1 MRTLTLLGA
10 LGASAA
16 MLVPAVPA
24 SAAPSD
30 PLAAFHH
37 QKLRWTTCNMKELDD
52 AGAQCADVTVPL
64 DYANPGGRTIKVAIS
79 RLKATGPRLGTMLIN
94 GGGPGPA
101 IDMPPYIRDIT
112 PKAGPRFDLVG
123 MDPRGLG
130 RSTPVDCG
138 WPSGTWI
145 RSAGA
150 DRRDFD
156 ASVAFARDLARRC
169 VTKYGDYLPFITTR
183 NIARDMDVVRAALGE
198 RRISYNGASYGTYLG
213 SVYAALFP
221 GRLDR
226 TVLDS
231 NVDPDRWTGR
241 LLLDGEQAN
250 ETALAHWADWASKRD
265 ATYHLGATG
274 KDVLATVRN
283 IVTESGR
290 SPLLVGP
297 YKVDASTVPT
307 VLFNLLSDDRDP
319 ARTGLATA
327 VSDLNRAAHGEHVPA
342 TGVLDDSL
350 KFILTGTESV
360 YGSGQ
365 AAIICGDA
373 PAPRDPE
380 TYWQDVQRDRA
391 VHPVFGPL
399 GANITPCAFWPS
411 PREALTKVRTTLPSL
426 LVGATGDSRTIYSGS
441 LALHDDLKG
450 SRLVTINADVHA
462 PYQAAYGNACLTETV
477 DSYFATGR
485 LPAADTTCA

>member
-1 MRTLTLLGA
+1 MA

-24 SAAPSD
+24 AAAAPAPAD

-37 QKLRWTTCNMKELDD
+37 QKLRWTSCHMKELDD
-52 AGAQCADVTVPL
+52 AGARCADVTVPL
-64 DYANPGGRTIKVAIS
+64 DYAKPHGRTIKIAIS
-79 RLKATGPRLGTMLIN
+79 RLTAKGPRLGTMLIN

-130 RSTPVDCG
+130 RSAPVDCG

-145 RSAGA
+145 RSAGLTG
-150 DRRDFD
+150 RSFD
-156 ASVAFARDLARRC
+156 ASVTFARTLTQRC
-169 VTKYGDYLPFITTR
+169 VTKYGSFLSHISTR

-198 RRISYNGASYGTYLG
+198 KKISYNGASYGTYLG
-213 SVYAALFP
+213 AVYAAMFP

-241 LLLDGEQAN
+241 LLQDGEQAN
-250 ETALAHWADWASKRD
+250 ELALAHWADWTSRRD
-265 ATYHLGATG
+265 ATYHLGRTRA
-274 KDVLATVRN
+274 DVLGTVRAV
-283 IVTESGR
+283 IARSSR

-297 YKVDASTVPT
+297 YKVDDSTIPT
-307 VLFNLLSDDRDP
+307 VLFNLLADDRDP
-319 ARTGLATA
+319 HRTALAEA
-327 VSDLNRAAHGEHVPA
+327 VADLNRAAHGEHVPA
-342 TGVLDDSL
+342 KGALDESL
-350 KFILTGTESV
+350 KFLLTATDSA

-373 PAPRDPE
+373 PAPRDIA
-380 TYWQDVQRDRA
+380 TYRRDVRRGIA
-391 VHPVFGPL
+391 RHPIFGAL
-399 GANITPCAFWPS
+399 GEAITPCAFWPS
-411 PREALTKVRTTLPSL
+411 PRESLTKVRTTLPSL
-426 LVGATGDSRTIYSGS
+426 LVGATGDTRTIYTGS
-441 LALHDDLKG
+441 QALHRDLKG
-450 SRLVTINADVHA
+450 SRLITLKADVHA
-462 PYQAAYGNACLTETV
+462 PYQASYGNTCVSGAV
-477 DSYFATGR
+477 DSYLLTGR
-485 LPAADTTCA
+485 LPAADATCS